1 MEFSRAFRKRRSR
14 KFVPAEGP
22 KIEVMAWVWS
32 WGQTASGGVF
42 CRIAKADSGLS
53 SPHRWR
59 FPTTNSNPFTD
70 SAPERKNVRL
80 RMLESIRTGTNLG
93 FKTASSLNSLC
104 DPVWPPSLVYRE
116 RHRKRDAW
124 QSWWCRAKATSERPL
139 CR

>member
-1 MEFSRAFRKRRSR
+1 
-14 KFVPAEGP
+14 VPAEGP

-80 RMLESIRTGTNLG
+80 RMLMKPLHAGPFNSEIATIASVLNDNYSSPGRIITALHLRIPVRIWGHRPARTQVLQ
-93 FKTASSLNSLC
+93 KPLSSSGQ
-104 DPVWPPSLVYRE
+104 PTG
-116 RHRKRDAW
+116 HR
-124 QSWWCRAKATSERPL
+124 SCP
-139 CR
+139 